1 MKIAVDAHGGD
12 NAPLEI
18 IKGCALAVSELNA
31 QIVLVGNTEIINKV
45 SSDNN
50 ISLNVIEIVNATD
63 VITMEDDP
71 TCVVKTKKESSMA
84 VAFKLLKDGVCDAF
98 VSAGNSGAVLVG
110 ATMIVKRI
118 KGVKRAA
125 LASVFPSETGPLLLT
140 DIGANVVCKPE
151 YIEQFALLGTEYMRF
166 VHNIKNP
173 KVALLNNGTEDHKGT
188 ELQQQAYKLLKD
200 SDLNFIGNIEG
211 RELAFGGCDVAVTD
225 GFSGNI
231 ALKTYEGVGKM
242 MANGIK
248 GIFKKNLLTKI
259 GALFVLKQLNDFKKK
274 FDYKEYGG
282 APLLGISKPVIKA
295 HGSSD
300 AKAIKN
306 AIRQAIIFNQSGM
319 INIIENKLSEQTEE

>member
-18 IKGCALAVSELNA
+18 IKGCSLAVEQLGA
-31 QIVLVGNTEIINKV
+31 KIVLVGNKEIIIKTM
-45 SSDNN
+45 SENN
-50 ISLNVIEIVNATD
+50 ISDNDIEIVEAND

-71 TCVVKTKKESSMA
+71 TAVVKTKKDSSMA
-84 VAFKLLKDGVCDAF
+84 VAFRLLKDGVCDAF

-125 LASVFPSETGPLLLT
+125 LASVFPSESGPLLLT

-151 YIEQFALLGTEYMRF
+151 YIKQFAVMGTEYMRF
-166 VHNIKNP
+166 VHKIDNP
-173 KVALLNNGTEDHKGT
+173 KVALLNNGTEEHKGT
-188 ELQQQAYKLLKD
+188 ELQQESYKLLKE
-200 SDLNFIGNIEG
+200 SSLNFIGNIEG
-211 RELAFGGCDVAVTD
+211 RELATGGCDVAVTD

-248 GIFKKNLLTKI
+248 GIFKKNIVTKI

-306 AIRQAIIFNQSGM
+306 AIRQAIIFHDSGM
-319 INIIENKLSEQTEE
+319 IKVIENKLSQETEE

>member
-18 IKGCALAVSELNA
+18 IKGCRLAIDEFNA
-31 QIVLVGNTEIINKV
+31 EISLVGNESEIKKIM
-45 SSDNN
+45 SENN
-50 ISLNVIEIVNATD
+50 ISDKGFEIVNTTE

-71 TCVVKTKKESSMA
+71 TSVIKSKKDSSMA

-118 KGVKRAA
+118 RGVKRAA
-125 LASVFPSETGPLLLT
+125 LASVIPTQSGPVLLA
-140 DIGANVVCKPE
+140 DCGANVVCKVE
-151 YIEQFALLGTEYMRF
+151 YLKQFAILGSEYMRY
-166 VHNIKNP
+166 VHKIENP
-173 KVALLNNGTEDHKGT
+173 RVALLNNGTEEHKGQDLHQ
-188 ELQQQAYKLLKD
+188 EAYQLLKD
-200 SDLNFIGNIEG
+200 SDINFIGNVEG
-211 RELAFGGCDVAVTD
+211 RNLATGGCDVIVTD

-242 MANGIK
+242 MAANIK
-248 GIFKKNLLTKI
+248 DIFKKNIFTKI
-259 GALFVLKQLNDFKKK
+259 GALFVLSPLNNFKKK

-282 APLLGISKPVIKA
+282 APLLGICKPVIKA

-306 AIRQAIIFNQSGM
+306 AIRQAIIFNESNM
-319 INIIENKLSEQTEE
+319 IKVIEENISNTDD

>member
-18 IKGCALAVSELNA
+18 IKGCRLAADELNA
-31 QIVLVGNTEIINKV
+31 SIVLVGKEDEIKKV
-45 SSDNN
+45 MSDYS
-50 ISLNVIEIVNATD
+50 IDSTGIEIYNADD

-71 TCVVKTKKESSMA
+71 TAVIKTKKESSMA

-98 VSAGNSGAVLVG
+98 VSAGNTGAVLVG

-125 LASVFPSETGPLLLT
+125 LATVIPSETGPVMLT
-140 DIGANVVCKPE
+140 DVGANVVCKAE
-151 YIEQFALLGTEYMRF
+151 YIEQFALMASEYMKNMHS
-166 VHNIKNP
+166 VKNP
-173 KVALLNNGTEDHKGT
+173 SVGLLNNGTESHKGQDLHQ
-188 ELQQQAYKLLKD
+188 EAYALLKE
-200 SDLNFIGNIEG
+200 SDKVNFIGNVEG
-211 RELAFGGCDVAVTD
+211 RQLGMGGCDVIVTD
-225 GFSGNI
+225 GFAGNV

-242 MANGIK
+242 MANNVK
-248 GIFKKNLLTKI
+248 GIFKSGILSKV
-259 GALFVLKQLNDFKKK
+259 GALFVLKKINAFKKK

-300 AKAIKN
+300 AKAFKN
-306 AIRQAIIFNQSGM
+306 AIRQAINYYNSGM
-319 INIIENKLSEQTEE
+319 ISVIENKLSDEEK

>member
-12 NAPLEI
+12 NAPIEI
-18 IKGCALAVSELNA
+18 IRGCKLAIDAYDVEIVLTGNKA
-31 QIVLVGNTEIINKV
+31 QIKEIMKTEG
-45 SSDNN
+45 
-50 ISLNVIEIVNATD
+50 ISENLFKIVNTTE

-71 TCVVKTKKESSMA
+71 TDVVKAKKESSMA
-84 VAFKLLKDGVCDAF
+84 VAFKLVKDGVCDAF
-98 VSAGNSGAVLVG
+98 VSAGNSGAILVG

-125 LASVFPSETGPLLLT
+125 LAGVFPSETGPLMLT

-151 YIEQFALLGTEYMRF
+151 YIEQFAMMGAEYMKHMF
-166 VHNIKNP
+166 GIKNP
-173 KVALLNNGTEDHKGT
+173 KVALLNNGTEEHKGT
-188 ELQQQAYKLLKD
+188 QLHQDAYQLLKN
-200 SDLNFIGNIEG
+200 SPINFVGNMEG
-211 RELAFGGCDVAVTD
+211 RDIAFGGVDVAVTD
-225 GFSGNI
+225 GFTGNI

-242 MANGIK
+242 MSNGIK
-248 GIFKKNLLTKI
+248 GVFKHSIKTKI
-259 GALFVLKQLNDFKKK
+259 GALFVMKQLNDFKKK

-306 AIRQAIIFNQSGM
+306 AIRQAIEFDKSGM
-319 INIIENKLSEQTEE
+319 IQIITDNIANSTKE